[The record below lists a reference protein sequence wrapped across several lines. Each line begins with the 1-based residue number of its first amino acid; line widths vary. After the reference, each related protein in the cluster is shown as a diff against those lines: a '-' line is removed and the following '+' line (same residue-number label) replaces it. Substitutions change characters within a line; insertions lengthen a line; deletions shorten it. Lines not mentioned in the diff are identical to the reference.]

1 MMGPRYFRYT
11 AVAAAFGAALL
22 SVLACG
28 RPSDEA
34 VIRELLEKS
43 VGRAEKKDPG
53 GLMEFFADDYVDF
66 QGRDRAGTFRLI
78 TDYLDRYHGV
88 VIHLLGVRVGAVG
101 PDGRASV
108 DCEIS
113 LSHGAAEVLR
123 RLIRYTGE
131 YYRFRFDL
139 RKTGPAEWRFT
150 FAEWQSIGLAELFP
164 ESLDVLK
171 KLFPGL

>member
-1 MMGPRYFRYT
+1 MTGRRARIT
-11 AVAAAFGAALL
+11 AAAAVLAAVVL

-28 RPSDEA
+28 KPSDESA
-34 VIRELLEKS
+34 IRALLEES
-43 VGRAEKKDPG
+43 VARAEKKDPG
-53 GLMEFFADDYVDF
+53 GLMEFFAADYVDF
-66 QGRDRAGTFRLI
+66 QGRDRAGTLRLI
-78 TDYLDRYHGV
+78 TDYLDRYRGV

-101 PDGRASV
+101 PDGRASI
-108 DCEIS
+108 DCEVS

-150 FAEWQSIGLAELFP
+150 FAEWQSIGLGELFP

>member
-1 MMGPRYFRYT
+1 MMRPRPVRC
-11 AVAAAFGAALL
+11 AVAAAAFATALC
-22 SVLACG
+22 SVQACG

-34 VIRELLEKS
+34 AIHELITES
-43 VGRAEKKDPG
+43 VARAEKKDAS
-53 GLMEFFADDYVDF
+53 GLMEFFDAEYVDF
-66 QGRDRAGTFRLI
+66 QGRDRAGTLRLI
-78 TDYLDRYHGV
+78 TDYLDRYRGV

-108 DCEIS
+108 DCEVS

-139 RKTGPAEWRFT
+139 RKTGPVEWRFT
-150 FAEWQSIGLAELFP
+150 FAEWQSIGLPELFP